1 MSKIIEEKGYLQ
13 TEYVRESNFPLS
25 LYNCGVDRI
34 NSLRPHYHD
43 NFEIIYIKEG
53 KINIRIGNE
62 TYYSEG
68 ENIFFSNMFQVHS
81 VQSADGLESKFHAIL
96 FDKQML
102 DTINMNDYYM
112 NYIKPFLV
120 GEKRFPAMI
129 SSNSDLYKRLTQ
141 SLNLII
147 NEYNAKERAYE
158 VFIKTEIERIFAS
171 MVRYCESLDSSDG
184 DGFSVL
190 HKKIMDDMWEY
201 VQSNY
206 QRDISLDEISKVLN
220 INKHYFCRLIKK
232 LTGKP
237 FTQLLNMH
245 RIHQAEKMLKETD
258 IPVSEVL
265 EISGFSNQ
273 SYFNR
278 MYMKYTGKTPTGTRK
293 GSINLR

>member
-1 MSKIIEEKGYLQ
+1 MREKGYLQ

-25 LYNCGVDRI
+25 LYNCAV
-34 NSLRPHYHD
+34 NHSSSLRSHYHD

-81 VQSADGLESKFHAIL
+81 ARSADGLESKFYAIL

-102 DTINMNDYYM
+102 DTINVNDYFM
-112 NYIKPFLV
+112 NYIRPFLV
-120 GEKRFPAMI
+120 GEKRFPARI
-129 SSNSDLYKRLTQ
+129 SSDSDLYKKLTE

-147 NEYNAKERAYE
+147 NEYNTKERAYE

-171 MVRYCESLDSSDG
+171 MVRYCDFLDSGSR
-184 DGFSVL
+184 DGFSVM
-190 HKKIMDDMWEY
+190 HKKIMDDMWVY

-206 QRDISLDEISKVLN
+206 QRDISLDEISKFLN

-245 RIHQAEKMLKETD
+245 RIYQAEKMLKETD
-258 IPVSEVL
+258 IPVSEIL
-265 EISGFSNQ
+265 EITGFSNQ

-278 MYMKYTGKTPTGTRK
+278 IYMKYIGNTPTATRK
-293 GSINLR
+293 RLY